1 MACPMLLVRS
11 NHKGKMAKSNA
22 EQVSKIIRII
32 RELGSDPA
40 TPDEARHILGLKGVA
55 KVNF

>member
-1 MACPMLLVRS
+1 MLLVRS

-40 TPDEARHILGLKGVA
+40 TPDEARHILGLKVVA